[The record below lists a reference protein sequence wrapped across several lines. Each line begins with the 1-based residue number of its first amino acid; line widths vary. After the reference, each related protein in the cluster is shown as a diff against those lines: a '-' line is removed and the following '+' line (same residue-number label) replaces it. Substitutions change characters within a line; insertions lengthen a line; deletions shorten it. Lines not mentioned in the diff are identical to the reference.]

1 MDPNPPPGESLNVA
15 PRPRIP
21 GRSARIALVVAAAAL
36 AGIATGVVVLVTRGG
51 GGGGDATATPPKPL
65 NGTPPL
71 VMDVTPAR
79 LRKLP
84 ADDPR
89 RQVATI
95 IRRDDASRRS
105 ESIAA
110 LRALPQD
117 EPVVGMGLGLAQ
129 LWAGQTSAAAATLQR
144 VKQLDPYGYYG
155 TNADNLLHLNEA
167 PGYPPWLSTARPP
180 HASVADLRART
191 KQKPDDAAGWL
202 ALAAALEQN
211 DRAGA
216 FSAAKRAFS
225 LDPSSIS
232 ARVAVTVLPFDKDNP
247 GATLS
252 GIMRILQSAPADDAE
267 VRVHVGLVFFWMRD
281 TQDAAAQFR
290 QVLNDDPETI
300 YAQVASVFTRCIDTP
315 TSCTSAKTGSGTN
328 IAP

>member
-1 MDPNPPPGESLNVA
+1 
-15 PRPRIP
+15 
-21 GRSARIALVVAAAAL
+21 
-36 AGIATGVVVLVTRGG
+36 
-51 GGGGDATATPPKPL
+51 
-65 NGTPPL
+65 
-71 VMDVTPAR
+71 MDVTPAQ

-202 ALAAALEQN
+202 ALAAALEQI

-216 FSAAKRAFS
+216 FSAARRAFS
-225 LDPSSIS
+225 LDPSNVS

-252 GIMRILQSAPADDAE
+252 GLMRILQSSPADDAE
-267 VRVHVGLVFFWMRD
+267 VRVHVGLIFFWMRD

-290 QVLNDDPETI
+290 QVLNDNPETI

-315 TSCTSAKTGSGTN
+315 TSCTSGKRGQTPIFHPDSPRRTSRQAVLRPICRWSA
-328 IAP
+328 ISASV